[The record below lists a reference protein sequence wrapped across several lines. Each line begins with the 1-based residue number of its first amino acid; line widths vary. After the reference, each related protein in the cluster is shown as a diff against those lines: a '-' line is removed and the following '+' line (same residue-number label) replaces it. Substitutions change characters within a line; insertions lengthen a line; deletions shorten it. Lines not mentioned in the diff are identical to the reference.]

1 MGRSSSNRKAKT
13 ESEFVLFDVLYE
25 DGSKRSNRRVPG
37 VLLGG
42 LEGDGPALA
51 ALEEEDRKLGEV
63 SGHPRPPI
71 KSIHRSAA
79 R

>member
-1 MGRSSSNRKAKT
+1 MGRSSSNRKPKA

-42 LEGDGPALA
+42 EDGDAPALTL
-51 ALEEEDRKLGEV
+51 LEEEDRKLGEI
-63 SGHPRPPI
+63 SGHPRPAI
-71 KSIHRSAA
+71 KAVSRSSA

>member
-1 MGRSSSNRKAKT
+1 MGRSSSNRKAKA
-13 ESEFVLFDVLYE
+13 ESEFVLFDVEYE

-42 LEGDGPALA
+42 LEGDTPAREL
-51 ALEEEDRKLGEV
+51 LEEEDRRLGEV
-63 SGHPRPPI
+63 SGHPRPAI
-71 KSIHRSAA
+71 KSVIRSAV